1 MTRSL
6 GRRQFIG
13 LLLGSVLAPY
23 GAMARAAVDPAETY
37 VSRIADEVMN
47 LANSGQKGDGLRGR
61 FSSLL
66 SRYISL
72 RNIANYALGTYRSQ
86 LPAGKRDEF
95 YRLVN
100 NYAAALFVFYVND
113 FKGSELDITKTTK
126 QGKFTV
132 ILSTIK
138 GKGSSEP
145 VRWRLT
151 AGGGGYRVDD
161 INIKGVWL
169 TIAMKDRFTKVLK
182 RSNGDFNALFAEL
195 REANTW

>member
-86 LPAGKRDEF
+86 LPAGPAPSAPARS
-95 YRLVN
+95 
-100 NYAAALFVFYVND
+100 AARPSRRSACPAR
-113 FKGSELDITKTTK
+113 
-126 QGKFTV
+126 Q
-132 ILSTIK
+132 
-138 GKGSSEP
+138 
-145 VRWRLT
+145 
-151 AGGGGYRVDD
+151 
-161 INIKGVWL
+161 WL
-169 TIAMKDRFTKVLK
+169 P
-182 RSNGDFNALFAEL
+182 
-195 REANTW
+195 